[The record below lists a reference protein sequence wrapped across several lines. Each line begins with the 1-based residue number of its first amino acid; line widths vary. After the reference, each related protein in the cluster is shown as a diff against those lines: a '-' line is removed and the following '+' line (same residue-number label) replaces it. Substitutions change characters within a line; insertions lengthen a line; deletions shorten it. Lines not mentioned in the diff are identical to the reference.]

1 MAIGMPKMTVGLLI
15 AAVLCTT
22 LALALPHV
30 SPWPVPDFVT
40 GILYGVAGSFFF
52 GGLLRWRMPEP
63 CDTGTHALRS
73 RYLREFLP
81 AMAGYVIALFL
92 SVWLLK
98 QGVTEP
104 GLRALVALLPV
115 PAIGMAL
122 RAIIRYIRDVD
133 ELQQRIELEAVSFAA
148 AFVSMVYVTGG
159 FLQLAKVIDI
169 PSAVAM
175 IWVFPLICASYG
187 LAKMFVAR
195 RFL

>member
-1 MAIGMPKMTVGLLI
+1 MAMAMPKTAVRLLL
-15 AAVLCTT
+15 AALLCTVT
-22 LALALPHV
+22 ALVLHYA
-30 SPWPVPDFVT
+30 SPWPVSDMAL
-40 GILYGVAGSFFF
+40 GILCGIAVGLLF
-52 GGLLRWRMPEP
+52 GALLRWRLPEP
-63 CDTGTHALRS
+63 CDVGTPALRS

-81 AMAGYVIALFL
+81 AMAGYVVTLFL
-92 SVWLLK
+92 SIWLLK
-98 QGVTEP
+98 YVDEP

-148 AFVSMVYVTGG
+148 AFVSMLYIAGG

-169 PSAVAM
+169 PSGVAM

-187 LAKMFVAR
+187 LAKIVVAR
-195 RFL
+195 RYL

>member
-1 MAIGMPKMTVGLLI
+1 MPKVAVRLLVAAALSVGMAL
-15 AAVLCTT
+15 VL
-22 LALALPHV
+22 PYV
-30 SPWPVPDFVT
+30 SPWPVTDTASGF
-40 GILYGVAGSFFF
+40 LYGIAAGCFFA
-52 GGLLRWRMPEP
+52 GLLRWRMPDA
-63 CDTGTHALRS
+63 CDTGTPALRS

-81 AMAGYVIALFL
+81 AMAGYVVTLFL

-98 QGVTEP
+98 RVDEP
-104 GLRALVALLPV
+104 GLRALIALLPV

-148 AFVSMVYVTGG
+148 AFVSMIYIAGG

-169 PSAVAM
+169 PSGVSM

-187 LAKMFVAR
+187 LAKIIVAR
-195 RFL
+195 RFQ